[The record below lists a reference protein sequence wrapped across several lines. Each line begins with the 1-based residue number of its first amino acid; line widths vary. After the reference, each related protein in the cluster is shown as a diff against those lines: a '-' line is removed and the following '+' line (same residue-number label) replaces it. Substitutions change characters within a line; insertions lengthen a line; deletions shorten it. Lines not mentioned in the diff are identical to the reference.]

1 MIEKNT
7 NEIFVRILRKMR
19 IFAVDFNAMND
30 TKIEQMRIDRNLY
43 LKKLIDRQHNGMIK
57 VITGVRRCGKSFLVF
72 TIFCDYLRSQGVD
85 DEHIIKVNLENRR
98 NLRLRN
104 PDALMEYIDGKMA
117 DDKRYYIL
125 LDEVQLVDEFEDVL
139 NSYLSIPNADVY
151 VTGSNAR
158 FLSKDVITE
167 FRGRGDEVKVYPLSF
182 AEYMSAYSGSMQ
194 LGLDEYMTYGGLPFI
209 LSLKSEEQKITYLKN
224 LFDETYIKDIRDR
237 YKIRHEDE
245 LEELLNIIS
254 SSVGSL
260 TNPAKLVRAF
270 KSVKNINIT
279 ADTLKSYLDYLCDS
293 FLVTKAM
300 RYDVKGKRYI
310 DTPYKYYFTDMG
322 LRNAR
327 LNFRQSEKPH
337 LMENIIFN
345 ELLIRGFNVDVGVVP
360 VVRADGEGRQ
370 HRSQLEIDFVCNQG
384 SRRYYIQSAFQMES
398 EEKRQQEQASLLGV
412 RDSFKKIIITGEESI
427 IHRSEQGITTMSIYD
442 FLLNPESL
450 DL

>member
-1 MIEKNT
+1 MT

-30 TKIEQMRIDRNLY
+30 TKIEQMRVDRNLY
-43 LKKLIDRQHNGMIK
+43 LKKLVDRQHNGMIK

-224 LFDETYIKDIRDR
+224 LFDETYIKDTRDH

-322 LRNAR
+322 LRNAQ